1 MINLGHSC
9 DTLVVGEGVES
20 IEQYRHL
27 KEANCDLIQGYLFS
41 QPLTYLQFI
50 EFVRDHNP
58 QAILDPQST
67 VDSSPDERIV
77 SLTQKNNLNTSLHIF
92 EFVLVATIIR
102 SAESS
107 PSHPS
112 HPFHPSHPR

>member
-1 MINLGHSC
+1 HYPVDELKVDKSFIDNIANDKASRKMVESMVNLGHSC

-20 IEQYRHL
+20 MEQYQYL

-58 QAILDPQST
+58 QAVFDTHSAVKSNPNG
-67 VDSSPDERIV
+67 RIV
-77 SLTQKNNLNTSLHIF
+77 ALTQKK
-92 EFVLVATIIR
+92 
-102 SAESS
+102 
-107 PSHPS
+107 
-112 HPFHPSHPR
+112 